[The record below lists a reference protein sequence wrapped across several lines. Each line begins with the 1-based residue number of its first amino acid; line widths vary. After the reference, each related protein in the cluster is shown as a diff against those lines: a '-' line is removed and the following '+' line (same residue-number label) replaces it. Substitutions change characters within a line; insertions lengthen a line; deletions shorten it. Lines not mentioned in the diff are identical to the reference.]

1 MERLRQCLGY
11 VQFGYI
17 IRVMLGIE
25 VAGCTESKTIRMV
38 QIHSPAFIYAGIIVK
53 DVKERGKVDAK
64 YSEIKDYLI

>member
-1 MERLRQCLGY
+1 
-11 VQFGYI
+11 
-17 IRVMLGIE
+17 MLGIE
-25 VAGCTESKTIRMV
+25 VLGYTESKTIRMV